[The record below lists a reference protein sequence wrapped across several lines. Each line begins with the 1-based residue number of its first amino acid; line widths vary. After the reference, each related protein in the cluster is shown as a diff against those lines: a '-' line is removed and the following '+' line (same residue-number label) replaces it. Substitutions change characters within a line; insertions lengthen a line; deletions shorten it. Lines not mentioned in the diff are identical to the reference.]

1 MEIRWAQN
9 MRKVIIGMAGVESC
23 DQVGKCAAAPVVTK
37 RTERTGTGE
46 VERRRGIRGVRRRQR
61 GGETEDGFILCFE
74 GLFNVPVQFAIGSS
88 SLRYV
93 EIASSSYIAVRG
105 IEGEG
110 TCDVLKLGKRDVLYK
125 QC

>member
-1 MEIRWAQN
+1 M
-9 MRKVIIGMAGVESC
+9 
-23 DQVGKCAAAPVVTK
+23 VTK

-61 GGETEDGFILCFE
+61 SGETEDGFILCFE

-125 QC
+125 QCVSATGKHIYSMRNVRTFIVESCGQCRRC